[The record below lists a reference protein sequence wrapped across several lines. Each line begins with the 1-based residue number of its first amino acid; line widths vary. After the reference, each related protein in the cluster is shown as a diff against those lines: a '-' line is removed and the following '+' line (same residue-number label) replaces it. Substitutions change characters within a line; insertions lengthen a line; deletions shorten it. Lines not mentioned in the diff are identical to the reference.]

1 MADAVTVRI
10 QRIQT
15 TAAVE
20 RELLKLSL
28 GQGYMRSPSMAGLWQ
43 RSSDC
48 RCTRIGRNMEEK
60 SEDQSRCFK

>member
-10 QRIQT
+10 HRIQT
-15 TAAVE
+15 MAAVE

-28 GQGYMRSPSMAGLWQ
+28 GQGYMRSLSMAGLWQ

-48 RCTRIGRNMEEK
+48 VQE
-60 SEDQSRCFK
+60 